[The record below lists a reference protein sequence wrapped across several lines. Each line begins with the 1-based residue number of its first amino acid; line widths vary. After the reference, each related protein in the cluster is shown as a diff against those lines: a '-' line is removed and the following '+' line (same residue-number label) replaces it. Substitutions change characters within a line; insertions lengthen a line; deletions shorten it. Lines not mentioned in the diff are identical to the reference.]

1 LEVAVGSGGHAGFV
15 TGASD
20 AFINTTP
27 GGQSVTNIS
36 DTSTVLAAFQSQG
49 FFLDPLNQAA
59 LGRTVGLETTG
70 LQTTGLGE
78 LLYLDEGVFLLPD
91 PYTTPVQATLLPALM
106 DPDFP
111 SNRRPDD
118 PDDEEAWQ
126 SFFNGVLKD

>member
-1 LEVAVGSGGHAGFV
+1 
-15 TGASD
+15 
-20 AFINTTP
+20 
-27 GGQSVTNIS
+27 
-36 DTSTVLAAFQSQG
+36 
-49 FFLDPLNQAA
+49 
-59 LGRTVGLETTG
+59 VGLETTG

-126 SFFNGVLKD
+126 SFFNGVLKDYVQSRYLLPDDASASLRAQVNARIAAEWQSLVDHFQKVRGREHAAMVTGGATAGSGG